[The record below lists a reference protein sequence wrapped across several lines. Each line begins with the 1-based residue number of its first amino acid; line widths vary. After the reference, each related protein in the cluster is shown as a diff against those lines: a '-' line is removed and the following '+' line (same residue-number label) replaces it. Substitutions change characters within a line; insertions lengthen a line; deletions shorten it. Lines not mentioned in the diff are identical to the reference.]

1 MKRILLV
8 IAIAAGFAACN
19 SKDAGPSSSSPSG
32 TIESMFTAMKSGNLE
47 DFKKFITKQ
56 DVALLEEGM
65 KFISSIDSG
74 FVKKAQETMAAQL
87 KEKSKNISYKLKNEK
102 IDGDQATVDVEVTD
116 STKTDSHTFNLV
128 TEEGAWKIAL
138 NKSGYVMFNNM
149 KGDLSKDEPDLQEG
163 LEKLKNMNKDTLKL
177 IMD

>member
-74 FVKKAQETMAAQL
+74 FVKKAQETMA
-87 KEKSKNISYKLKNEK
+87 
-102 IDGDQATVDVEVTD
+102 T
-116 STKTDSHTFNLV
+116 
-128 TEEGAWKIAL
+128 
-138 NKSGYVMFNNM
+138 
-149 KGDLSKDEPDLQEG
+149 
-163 LEKLKNMNKDTLKL
+163 
-177 IMD
+177 